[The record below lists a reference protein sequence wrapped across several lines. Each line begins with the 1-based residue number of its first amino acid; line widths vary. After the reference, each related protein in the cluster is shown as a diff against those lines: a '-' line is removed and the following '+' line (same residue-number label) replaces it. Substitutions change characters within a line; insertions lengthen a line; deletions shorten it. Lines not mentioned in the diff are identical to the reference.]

1 MKFLKSFG
9 LGLVTIILLPFFLL
23 LLIVAAVYLAFVY
36 IIETAINIVRF
47 FKGEKGLKKLPEDI
61 KVEAIKAESLRRSM
75 GSESP
80 KKEEVPPPQPTHV
93 YIQQN
98 YYQKDPNQS
107 MDDFARQIANNQ
119 QNPYINQ
126 ASQYQ
131 NNPAIPQYIDQSAPI
146 NQAQQIPLNENN
158 SVPFDER
165 IDQSENES
173 NAYDENSNGGEEL

>member
-23 LLIVAAVYLAFVY
+23 LLAIAAVYLAFVY
-36 IIETAINIVRF
+36 IIETAINLVRF

-61 KVEAIKAESLRRSM
+61 KVEAIKAESLRRST
-75 GSESP
+75 GEETT

-107 MDDFARQIANNQ
+107 MDDFAKQIANNQ

-126 ASQYQ
+126 TSQYQ
-131 NNPAIPQYIDQSAPI
+131 NNPAIPQYIDQGTLN
-146 NQAQQIPLNENN
+146 NQAPQITLNENEN
-158 SVPFDER
+158 GSFDNQ
-165 IDQSENES
+165 IDQNTNETVT
-173 NAYDENSNGGEEL
+173 YDDIGGENL